1 MGDRSYDVVKQYVL
15 SGVCLAV
22 LARLVRLVISE
33 SIVVRAESL
42 MQSHT

>member
-1 MGDRSYDVVKQYVL
+1 MGNRSYDVVKQYVL
-15 SGVCLAV
+15 SGVRLAV

-42 MQSHT
+42 IQSYT